1 MASCVIHMCVANEIN
16 KVLKKDS
23 KKLLIGTI
31 APDIA
36 KQIGMQKEISH
47 FQENN
52 DDMPVLEKF
61 LSKYEDNLND
71 DFILGYYIHLYTD
84 YYWFK
89 YFLPNFIKQDCI
101 YKLDGSVAKLN
112 EEDKIKCVYN
122 DYTNLNT
129 TLIDEYEL
137 ELKIFYEELPI
148 LCNIIEEIPMDKI
161 NVIVNKAGIIIEEAK
176 KSKAYIFDI
185 REVKKFIEFSVSGIL
200 NDLKKLGVL

>member
-1 MASCVIHMCVANEIN
+1 MASSVIHMCVANEIN

>member
-1 MASCVIHMCVANEIN
+1 MASSVIHMCIANEIN

-47 FQENN
+47 FQETN

-185 REVKKFIEFSVSGIL
+185 REIKKFIEFAVSGIL